1 MTSTSSVSMNEVAD
15 SRIDHE
21 MVRELYRSA
30 PISLVS
36 SLIAASL
43 LVYVFWVTAS
53 PPGLFVWFAI
63 KIIWTVFRFG
73 LVRVVVMQGIREDQT
88 RQWDLVFALISGI
101 AGLIWGASAL
111 FAVSLDAGTARM
123 LVPCVIA
130 ALSVS
135 AIAGYSRS
143 LPSFAV
149 FLIPCLVP
157 YAAVLVWRDGMTE
170 LMIAAAAM
178 AWGGIIWWMARHLNH
193 RFRSRI
199 ALTLNNADLVRN
211 LTDARDAARNAD
223 LSKTWFL
230 ANMSHELRTPLNA
243 IMGYSDMMSQRT
255 LGDQDFGKYDNYPA
269 IILGSGQHLLQIVDK
284 ILDISKLEAGAVDLA
299 RDQINLPEL
308 IDDTVKFMSPD
319 ATQDGVSLTVHCPED
334 LPKLLGDVT
343 RVRQIVLNLLSNAVK
358 FTPRGGQVSI
368 SAALVKSGGL
378 EICVEDT
385 GIGISPEDIELALIP
400 YARMENQ
407 EHLARVKSL
416 KPDGGRTHTGLGLPL
431 VKLLSELHDA
441 TFDLGSTPDIGTIA
455 RVSFPVS
462 RVIAGS
468 APSS

>member
-1 MTSTSSVSMNEVAD
+1 MVSTSSVGMSEVSG

-21 MVRELYRSA
+21 MVRELYRTA
-30 PISLVS
+30 PISLLS
-36 SLIAASL
+36 SLIAAL
-43 LVYVFWVTAS
+43 LLTYVFWVTSS

-63 KIIWTVFRFG
+63 QTIWTVCRFG
-73 LVRVVVMQGIREDQT
+73 IVRVVVTQGIAEGQT
-88 RQWDLVFALISGI
+88 RQRERVFVLISGV

-111 FAVSLDAGTARM
+111 FAVPLKDGTALI

-143 LPSFAV
+143 LPSFAA
-149 FLIPCLVP
+149 FLIPSLLP
-157 YAAVLVWRDGMTE
+157 YAAVLVWRDSTAEPLVAG
-170 LMIAAAAM
+170 AAV
-178 AWGGIIWWMARHLNH
+178 AWGGTIWWMARHLNH
-193 RFRSRI
+193 GFRSRV
-199 ALTLNNADLVRN
+199 ALTLDNADLVRN

-223 LSKTWFL
+223 LSKTRFL

-284 ILDISKLEAGAVDLA
+284 ILDISKLEAGAIDLSE
-299 RDQINLPEL
+299 DPIDLSEL
-308 IDDTVKFMSPD
+308 IDDTVKFISPD
-319 ATQDGVSLTVHCPED
+319 AERDGVSVSVHCPAN
-334 LPKLLGDVT
+334 LPKLSGDAT

-358 FTPRGGQVSI
+358 FTPQGGQVSI
-368 SAALVKSGGL
+368 SAALIESGGI

-431 VKLLSELHDA
+431 VKLLSDLHDA
-441 TFDLGSTPDIGTIA
+441 KFDLDSTPDIGTIA
-455 RVSFPVS
+455 RVRFPVS
-462 RVIAGS
+462 RVIAG
-468 APSS
+468 PD

>member
-1 MTSTSSVSMNEVAD
+1 M
-15 SRIDHE
+15 
-21 MVRELYRSA
+21 
-30 PISLVS
+30 
-36 SLIAASL
+36 
-43 LVYVFWVTAS
+43 
-53 PPGLFVWFAI
+53 FVWFAI
-63 KIIWTVFRFG
+63 QTIWTVCRFG
-73 LVRVVVMQGIREDQT
+73 IVRVVVTQGIAEGQT
-88 RQWDLVFALISGI
+88 RQRERVFVLISGV

-111 FAVSLDAGTARM
+111 FAVPLNDGTALI

-143 LPSFAV
+143 LPSFAA
-149 FLIPCLVP
+149 FLIPSLLP
-157 YAAVLVWRDGMTE
+157 YAAVLVWRDSTAEPLVAG
-170 LMIAAAAM
+170 AAV
-178 AWGGIIWWMARHLNH
+178 AWGGTIWWMARHLNH
-193 RFRSRI
+193 GFRSRV
-199 ALTLNNADLVRN
+199 ALTLDNADLVRN

-223 LSKTWFL
+223 LSKTRFL

-284 ILDISKLEAGAVDLA
+284 ILDISKLEAGAIDLSE
-299 RDQINLPEL
+299 DPIDLSEL
-308 IDDTVKFMSPD
+308 IDDTVKFISPD
-319 ATQDGVSLTVHCPED
+319 AERDGVSVSVHCPAN
-334 LPKLLGDVT
+334 LPKLSGDAT

-358 FTPRGGQVSI
+358 FTPQGGQVSI
-368 SAALVKSGGL
+368 SAALIESGGI

-431 VKLLSELHDA
+431 VKLLSDLHDA
-441 TFDLGSTPDIGTIA
+441 KFDLDSTPDIGTIA
-455 RVSFPVS
+455 RVRFPVS
-462 RVIAGS
+462 RVIAG
-468 APSS
+468 PD